1 MSVVV
6 NSFLTVGELLDF
18 LEGVDRDARVRYSRR
33 NADGTYG
40 SMPLH
45 DVCVDG
51 SGTVFVNTYFTENGT
66 IVQPRV
72 DLFDF

>member
-1 MSVVV
+1 MSGDFKG
-6 NSFLTVGELLDF
+6 FLTVGDLLDF

-33 NADGTYG
+33 NDDGTY
-40 SMPLH
+40 SSTPLH

-51 SGTVFVNTYFTENGT
+51 SGTVFVNTYYTENGT
-66 IVQPRV
+66 IKQPSV